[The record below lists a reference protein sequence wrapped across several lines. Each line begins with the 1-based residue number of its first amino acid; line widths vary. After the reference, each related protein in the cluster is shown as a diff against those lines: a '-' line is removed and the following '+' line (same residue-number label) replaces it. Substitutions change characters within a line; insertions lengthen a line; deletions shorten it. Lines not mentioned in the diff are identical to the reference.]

1 MTNGVKNYYKEMLF
15 FSKYSNKQMNLIS
28 LASLP
33 PKLGPNGLW
42 KFNKQWNNMVHVI
55 LIQWKSMDKFEDLA

>member
-1 MTNGVKNYYKEMLF
+1 MLF
-15 FSKYSNKQMNLIS
+15 FSKYSNNQMNLIS